1 MMEKNVTVSSQ
12 PNSSTTYRIQEILN
26 RPDKNNRYGQ
36 IKTTLLKIFD
46 KTQEENHQIL
56 LNMDNLGNRKPSNL
70 SQEM

>member
-26 RPDKNNRYGQ
+26 RPDENNRYGQ

-56 LNMDNLGNRKPSNL
+56 LNMENLGNRKPSNL

>member
-26 RPDKNNRYGQ
+26 RPDENNRYGQ

-56 LNMDNLGNRKPSNL
+56 LNMENLGNRKLSNL

>member
-26 RPDKNNRYGQ
+26 RPDENNRYGQ